1 MQKHMRTAEYCNAGR
16 IFRWIFSERLCND
29 NTAKKKQQQKTYWL
43 DADVSRVRVIQLA
56 KTQPCVCARL
66 PLAYAVWQQCTRFD
80 QDLAGV
86 IVGEGGSMQFKV
98 VAQTEQGLRGGIVVK
113 IKRR

>member
-1 MQKHMRTAEYCNAGR
+1 M
-16 IFRWIFSERLCND
+16 
-29 NTAKKKQQQKTYWL
+29 AKKKQQQKTYWL
-43 DADVSRVRVIQLA
+43 DADVSRVRVIQLT
-56 KTQPCVCARL
+56 KTQPRVCAHL

-80 QDLAGV
+80 QDLAGL
-86 IVGEGGSMQFKV
+86 IVGEGGSMEFKV

>member
-1 MQKHMRTAEYCNAGR
+1 M
-16 IFRWIFSERLCND
+16 LCND
-29 NTAKKKQQQKTYWL
+29 NMAKKKQQQKTYWL
-43 DADVSRVRVIQLA
+43 DADVSRVRVIQLT
-56 KTQPCVCARL
+56 KTQPRVCAHL